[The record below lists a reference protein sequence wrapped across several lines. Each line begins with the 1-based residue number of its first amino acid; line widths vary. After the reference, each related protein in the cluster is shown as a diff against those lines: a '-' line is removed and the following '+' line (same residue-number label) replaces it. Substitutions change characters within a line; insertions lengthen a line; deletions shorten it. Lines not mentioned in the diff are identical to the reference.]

1 MGLARQHYEAK
12 KAAARLVVT
21 VDWDD
26 TCFEDPA
33 YKIGNLWA
41 PSGLGPEPIKRVHD
55 FIHEKAKEGFEIHVV
70 TFRKQEHV
78 SEIHDLI
85 KLYNLP
91 IKSVVA
97 TEGKTKTSFIKKL
110 GSTLHIDDSVEVC
123 ILVEQAGIDALLVDW
138 GQEDINNTASL
149 LKKI

>member
-1 MGLARQHYEAK
+1 MELASSLKPLYNSKMSEK
-12 KAAARLVVT
+12 KICS

-26 TCFEDPA
+26 TLFEDPA

-41 PSGLGPEPIKRVHD
+41 ASGSSAEPIKRVHD

-70 TFRKQEHV
+70 TAREEKHV
-78 SEIHDLI
+78 PECWDLI

-97 TEGKTKTSFIKKL
+97 VGGMNKTPHLLSLGTS
-110 GSTLHIDDSVEVC
+110 LHIDDNIQVC
-123 ILVEQAGIDALLVDW
+123 VLAKQAGIKVLWLIGDRR
-138 GQEDINNTASL
+138 I
-149 LKKI
+149 